1 MHCYNSYI
9 IRSHIERIGS
19 VSNFIT
25 VVIREAKEKAASGA
39 PMDLRLKH
47 VSILQEQMP

>member
-1 MHCYNSYI
+1 M
-9 IRSHIERIGS
+9 ERIGN

-25 VVIREAKEKAASGA
+25 VVIREAKEEVVSGA
-39 PMDLRLKH
+39 PMDLRLTHVH